1 MMTNIYSAE
10 QARQD
15 MRDALIE
22 KAHNSGRAEAK
33 RKYFEANRDEIMDK
47 IRTNAKEGLD
57 NACFSVTPM
66 SVDNFHMMPR
76 SIITNL
82 VVVFFNFGYRV
93 MMYEH
98 EDGISFD
105 LNISWADVD
114 EEDE

>member
-1 MMTNIYSAE
+1 MEIYSAE

-15 MRDALIE
+15 TRDALIE

-57 NACFSVTPM
+57 NAYFTVTPM
-66 SVDNFHMMPR
+66 TVGDFQMVPR

-98 EDGISFD
+98 SDGISFD
-105 LNISWADVD
+105 LNISWGEDD